1 MKPRYIIDLDR
12 LERTAKV
19 AKDNADRLGV
29 HLLMALKS
37 FPLPAAF
44 PALAPFLEG
53 VTASGLYEARLGAM
67 MGRDVHVHAPAYS
80 EDEIDDI
87 CKVCRHVV
95 FNSIS
100 QLEKLGPRAKANGAE
115 LWLRVNPGF
124 SSADCLK
131 YDPCC
136 PDSRFG
142 VLKSELEAADPKAI
156 AMVEGVHIHALC
168 EGYADDFAGMVE
180 RFTSEFGGFLKGVKY
195 VNLGGGEVVDDPSFA
210 TPRAVAAVASL
221 KRCGDFDVFIEPS
234 EYMVRESGYLEAH
247 VLDVIRREKK
257 DIAVLDVSMSCHA
270 TDILLFDMHPR
281 IECVERGGVAF
292 GEAKDCD
299 SRVTI
304 LGAVSCLAGDVIGE
318 YRFERP
324 LEVGDTVLFGGLGS
338 YSFAQLSWFNGIRH
352 PDIVVRSAKEG
363 DRVVR
368 SWEYSDYA
376 HEFA

>member
-1 MKPRYIIDLDR
+1 VKPRYIIDLDR
-12 LERTAKV
+12 LAATAKI
-19 AKDNADRLGV
+19 AKGNADALGV

-44 PALAPFLEG
+44 PAIAPYVEG
-53 VTASGLYEARLGAM
+53 VTASGLYEARLGALA
-67 MGRDVHVHAPAYS
+67 GREVHVHAPAYS
-80 EDEIDDI
+80 ECEIDDI
-87 CKVCRHVV
+87 CKVCRHIV

-100 QLEKLGPRAKANGAE
+100 QLERLGPRAKAQGAA

-142 VLKSELEAADPKAI
+142 VMKCELEAADPKTL

-180 RFTSEFGGFLKGVKY
+180 RFTSEFGDFLKGIKY
-195 VNLGGGEVVDDPSFA
+195 VNLGGGEVVDSPAFA
-210 TPRAVAAVASL
+210 TPRAIASVAAL
-221 KRCGDFDVFIEPS
+221 KKCGDFEVFIEPS

-281 IECVERGGVAF
+281 IEHVERKGELF
-292 GEAKDCD
+292 GEDGKGDA
-299 SRVTI
+299 RVTI

-352 PDIVVRSAKEG
+352 PDIVVRSASGGE
-363 DRVVR
+363 RVVR
-368 SWEYSDYA
+368 SWDYDDYA
-376 HEFA
+376 REFA

>member
-1 MKPRYIIDLDR
+1 VKPRYIIDLDR

-221 KRCGDFDVFIEPS
+221 KRCGDFDVFGIHHGRNA
-234 EYMVRESGYLEAH
+234 YNGLFFH
-247 VLDVIRREKK
+247 NGFDFHRRFFFCCGFHCFDRGLNAE
-257 DIAVLDVSMSCHA
+257 
-270 TDILLFDMHPR
+270 LF
-281 IECVERGGVAF
+281 
-292 GEAKDCD
+292 
-299 SRVTI
+299 TQ
-304 LGAVSCLAGDVIGE
+304 
-318 YRFERP
+318 
-324 LEVGDTVLFGGLGS
+324 T
-338 YSFAQLSWFNGIRH
+338 FNGMFH
-352 PDIVVRSAKEG
+352 PAVFTGSALSTRADDQGTTANITTKFHENLPHYSMISASTQIWLKSVCKTNVRI
-363 DRVVR
+363 
-368 SWEYSDYA
+368 
-376 HEFA
+376 